1 MEGRVWTSV
10 VHKGTFFLNREA
22 LNSFICTLELLLTL
36 SLLLNNWVV
45 QFGNG
50 ACLSLEWCLISFL
63 WGVFSVL
70 FMEKHKEIFLK
81 LFFIFH
87 NGHSSW
93 ANDKIDHTLR
103 SGVILMNNNLIG
115 KHKAGQGAGE
125 FKSLVFL
132 KCSDSVSLSAKSH
145 QNYMHV
151 KNREN
156 HVFRPI
162 TVKVCFWASCTLHWT
177 LWLLLLQKGIAFI
190 GEWWFLSDCF
200 NYFNLSSV
208 LVTQCS
214 FIPFI
219 WMFAT
224 SNLPL

>member
-1 MEGRVWTSV
+1 
-10 VHKGTFFLNREA
+10 
-22 LNSFICTLELLLTL
+22 
-36 SLLLNNWVV
+36 
-45 QFGNG
+45 
-50 ACLSLEWCLISFL
+50 
-63 WGVFSVL
+63 
-70 FMEKHKEIFLK
+70 
-81 LFFIFH
+81 
-87 NGHSSW
+87 
-93 ANDKIDHTLR
+93 
-103 SGVILMNNNLIG
+103 MNNNLIG

-125 FKSLVFL
+125 FKSLVSF

-151 KNREN
+151 KNQEN
-156 HVFRPI
+156 HVFRPV

-208 LVTQCS
+208 LVTQRS

-224 SNLPL
+224 SNTVHSGLSINSLKSDCISFHSFLKKKCGGGPLLPDQCKILKE